1 MANSSLAFRSSLNL
15 RSIRKSLS
23 GLGESVRTAQSSAS
37 NITTSIRE
45 SNRNKKKSL
54 SLSSTLFRRRREAT
68 LRKEREDIL
77 EAGSV
82 SGSVKRAG
90 KVVMNSTKGFLG
102 RILDYL
108 GTVLIGWAINNLPKI
123 IDLAEKLIKRMQ
135 KYFSILSDF
144 TGGVF
149 QILTGFGELI
159 GGVATSIATFNFGNI
174 KSVFDS
180 SIAKM
185 QTGFNRMLTN
195 TVKSLNMLT
204 DDASTMLRKMG
215 FDIGDFEIPELKL
228 EPEPDITDPGAPEPA
243 APEPAAPE
251 PRSSGSAGGGT
262 RSSNPLLQL
271 ISGAEGAYDSMYP
284 SQRYPQMLDMSM
296 TELVQFQKMKLRD
309 GRASAAVGAYQFLY
323 PEQYVT
329 LAGLTMNDKF
339 SPENQDKLALAFLKA
354 RGVTVEGFKKDRVGT
369 ALKLAQGFAGIPVL
383 APVYSSFAGRIV
395 KRGESFYQ
403 GYKGNRATI
412 SADRVE
418 KSIDRL
424 IGPAP
429 KTKQTPQPKP
439 QPQTQQNKPA
449 GSFAEQLINIF
460 KPAPKQSS
468 NILDPKNAT
477 ARGKN
482 KVVVVTVNGSGGGG
496 PSRPVTNT
504 GGGGGMMIASG
515 SGVNRTWDKMQFTAL
530 S

>member
-1 MANSSLAFRSSLNL
+1 
-15 RSIRKSLS
+15 
-23 GLGESVRTAQSSAS
+23 
-37 NITTSIRE
+37 
-45 SNRNKKKSL
+45 
-54 SLSSTLFRRRREAT
+54 
-68 LRKEREDIL
+68 
-77 EAGSV
+77 
-82 SGSVKRAG
+82 
-90 KVVMNSTKGFLG
+90 
-102 RILDYL
+102 
-108 GTVLIGWAINNLPKI
+108 
-123 IDLAEKLIKRMQ
+123 
-135 KYFSILSDF
+135 
-144 TGGVF
+144 
-149 QILTGFGELI
+149 
-159 GGVATSIATFNFGNI
+159 
-174 KSVFDS
+174 
-180 SIAKM
+180 
-185 QTGFNRMLTN
+185 
-195 TVKSLNMLT
+195 
-204 DDASTMLRKMG
+204 
-215 FDIGDFEIPELKL
+215 
-228 EPEPDITDPGAPEPA
+228 
-243 APEPAAPE
+243 
-251 PRSSGSAGGGT
+251 
-262 RSSNPLLQL
+262 L
-271 ISGAEGAYDSMYP
+271 ISGAEGGYDSMYP
-284 SQRYPQMLDMSM
+284 SEKYPQMLNMTM

-339 SPENQDKLALAFLKA
+339 TPENQDKLALAFLKA

-439 QPQTQQNKPA
+439 QPQTQQNEPA
-449 GSFAEQLINIF
+449 GSLLEGLFNLL

-468 NILDPKNAT
+468 NVLDPKNAT